1 MKSSSAAA
9 EAIVTVEGSVGVG
22 ELFVIQNPAAGP
34 RHPARLRRRIEGA
47 LTGRSVR
54 YEYEYTREPGHGS
67 ELVARALASGYRRF
81 LVAGG
86 DGTVL
91 EVVSVLAGSDAA
103 LALLPVGTGNQ
114 LAVNLGVPR
123 SLRRS
128 VDVAL
133 GGAIRR
139 IDLGLI
145 NGQPFTS
152 IAGAGFDAEIVRPR
166 PRLKRRIGYL
176 AYVYAAVRAAFRPR
190 TADLRVVVDGEELQ
204 ARGVG
209 VEVTNLPGLAA
220 PWVTR
225 PIAIV
230 REGSLEDGLL
240 DGCLIRAESTLQMF
254 SALMGIATRRF
265 ERSPRLSYFR
275 GRRIRVEADPPL
287 PVQADGELLGTTPFE
302 VDVSASAL
310 NVVTPTVRPNA

>member
-1 MKSSSAAA
+1 MKSSSAAP
-9 EAIVTVEGSVGVG
+9 EAFLPAAGSAGVT

-34 RHPARLRRRIEGA
+34 RHPTRLRRRIEGA
-47 LTGRSVR
+47 LSGRAVR

-67 ELVARALASGYRRF
+67 ELVARALAEGYSRF

-91 EVVSVLAGSDAA
+91 EAASVLAGTDAA

-114 LAVNLGVPR
+114 LAASLGVPR

-128 VDVAL
+128 VDVAI
-133 GGAIRR
+133 GGGVRR

-176 AYVYAAVRAAFRPR
+176 AYVHAAMRAAIAPR
-190 TADLRVVVDGEELQ
+190 TADLRIVVDGEEFR
-204 ARGVG
+204 ARGAG

-220 PWVTR
+220 PWLTG
-225 PIAIV
+225 PIPIV
-230 REGSLEDGLL
+230 PEGSLDDGLL
-240 DGCLIRAESTLQMF
+240 DGCAILAETTLQIC
-254 SALMGIATRRF
+254 SAVMGIVTRRF
-265 ERSPRLSYFR
+265 DRSPYLSYFR
-275 GRRIRVEADPPL
+275 GRRISVEADPPL
-287 PVQADGELLGTTPFE
+287 PIQADGELLGTTPFE
-302 VDVSASAL
+302 ANVRSSAL
-310 NVVTPTVRPNA
+310 NVVIPTLRANA